1 MGHHFILYIGGHGV
15 MSHVLLAPWCHI
27 VKRIIVPKERRID
40 VTYNLKTL
48 QWIKT
53 LDAKNFDLVWN
64 F

>member
-1 MGHHFILYIGGHGV
+1 